1 MALIGAA
8 AHTRYI
14 CAVIEM
20 PKFRI
25 QYDYCLPGCGC
36 GCDGNDLNIA
46 DQASHETFYFCGTRE
61 EAEQELERRKNSAK
75 SSFEYWSLSKDG
87 AKPRLVVLS
96 GPSGVGKGPIVEW
109 LKRLYYPE
117 MLEGK
122 DIPELYEMKGRKTRT
137 VRHTGL
143 ENDLG
148 FEGMSGNT
156 YNYLCRGSP
165 HSIDL
170 DVFDRAVKEHD
181 AVIFE
186 TYYTNLG
193 FVKDRYRNLA
203 DIVSVFIS
211 PLSRS
216 ELDERCMGRTP
227 PEKFMPDVMLDPL
240 IRRALNDG
248 KTLDRTLIKELLK
261 RAEDSA
267 GEMRFS
273 YNYGF
278 VLPNHCY
285 ECDSRWKGGENDIA
299 GQPRDLIDSLHEI
312 IMKGTSEYAKMVDP
326 YRFKYY
332 D

>member
-1 MALIGAA
+1 MTNKKL
-8 AHTRYI
+8 RF
-14 CAVIEM
+14 
-20 PKFRI
+20 KL

-46 DQASHETFYFCGTRE
+46 DQGSHETFYFSGTRE

-75 SSFEYWSLSKDG
+75 SSFEYWSLSEE
-87 AKPRLVVLS
+87 AAEEARPRLVVLS

-117 MLEGK
+117 LLEGK
-122 DIPELYEMKGRKTRT
+122 DVPELFEMKGRKTRT
-137 VRHTGL
+137 IRHTGL

-148 FEGMSGNT
+148 FEGMGSNT
-156 YNYLCRGSP
+156 YDYLCRGSP

-170 DVFDRAVKEHD
+170 DVFDKAVKEHD

-186 TYYTNLG
+186 TYHTNRDY
-193 FVKDRYRNLA
+193 VKRRYRSAA
-203 DIVSVFIS
+203 DVVSVFIS

-216 ELDERCMGRTP
+216 ELDERCMGRTSP
-227 PEKFMPDVMLDPL
+227 DEFMPDIMLGPL
-240 IRRALNDG
+240 IRRAQNQG
-248 KTLDRTLIKELLK
+248 KTLDRALIKELLK

-267 GEMRFS
+267 GEMKSS
-273 YNYGF
+273 YYYDF
-278 VLPNHCY
+278 VLPNYCY
-285 ECDSRWKGGENDIA
+285 ECDSRWKGGEKDIA

-312 IMKGTSEYAKMVDP
+312 VMTGTSEYARMVDP
-326 YRFKYY
+326 YRFKFY